1 MAVTVA
7 LADDNL
13 IVREGVMQLLSTDPT
28 IRLVAACGDRPS
40 LMRAVAEHDL
50 DVVITGIGMPPTRT
64 DEGIQIAIELRSSH
78 PSIGVVVLSD
88 ESDPSYLIRLMDSG
102 SEGRA
107 YLLKDRVHD
116 GRQLRAAIHA
126 VAAGAGMLDPKV
138 VEPLVATRGHETRSR
153 LADLTVREREVLAEI
168 AQGKSNSAIAATMVL
183 TKRAVEK
190 HINSIFPKLGLNDE
204 KDISKRV
211 KATLLFLAEGNGA
224 GHGRQLA
231 DPPPRSATRT

>member
-13 IVREGVMQLLSTDPT
+13 IVREGVMQLLSADPA

-40 LMRAVAEHDL
+40 LMRAVEEHDDL
-50 DVVITGIGMPPTRT
+50 DVVITDIGMPPTRT
-64 DEGIQIAIELRSSH
+64 DEGIQIAIDLRASH
-78 PSIGVVVLSD
+78 PNIGVVVLSNQA
-88 ESDPSYLIRLMDSG
+88 DPSYLVKLMDSG

-126 VAAGAGMLDPKV
+126 VAAGAAMLDPKV
-138 VEPLVATRGHETRSR
+138 VEPLVATRRHETRSR

-204 KDISKRV
+204 QDISKRV
-211 KATLLFLAEGNGA
+211 KATLLFLAEGNGD
-224 GHGRQLA
+224 GRRLA
-231 DPPPRSATRT
+231 DPPPPAARGT